1 MDKSKEMLEVIL
13 RTKLERRRST
23 PSSREACQLVE
34 GSGRVPSM
42 FPRTVKET
50 RNTNSNPGLSRIF
63 LRYQWGRLGGHPWR
77 DC

>member
-1 MDKSKEMLEVIL
+1 MAQLHHVAARHQRFADVRPDGDE
-13 RTKLERRRST
+13 
-23 PSSREACQLVE
+23 QLVE